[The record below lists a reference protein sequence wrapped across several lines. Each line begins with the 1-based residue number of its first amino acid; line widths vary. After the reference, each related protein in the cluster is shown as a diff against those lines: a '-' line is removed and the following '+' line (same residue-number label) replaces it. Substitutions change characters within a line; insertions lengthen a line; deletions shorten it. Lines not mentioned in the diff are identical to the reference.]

1 MKVIIFGA
9 SRLASLLWYCL
20 SQDSTHEVV
29 GFTVDAL
36 HRQGVALHGL
46 PLVDFEAVEQHF
58 PPPDHAMIV
67 ALGITDM
74 NGLRRARCTAARNK
88 GYSLASYVSSRAMIW
103 PDLKIGDNCLIFD
116 GVILQP
122 FTTLGE
128 GVIVRSGVH
137 ISHHNTISDFCF
149 IGPRACLGG
158 SVTIGERCFIGLN
171 AMVCPGVS
179 IGDRCFV
186 AAGATLN
193 RDADGDHMYIGVPA
207 RRRPLPTGGSREIAA
222 ASS

>member
-20 SQDSTHEVV
+20 THDSPHEVV
-29 GFTVDAL
+29 AFTVDAS
-36 HRQGVALHGL
+36 HRQAAALHGL
-46 PLVDFEAVEQHF
+46 PLIDFEAVEQHF
-58 PPPDHAMIV
+58 PPPDHTMIV
-67 ALGITDM
+67 ALGITDL
-74 NGLRRARCTAARNK
+74 NALRRARCTAARNK
-88 GYSLASYVSSRAMIW
+88 GYKLANYVSSRAMTW
-103 PDLKIGDNCLIFD
+103 PDLDIGDNCLIFD
-116 GVILQP
+116 GAILQP

-137 ISHHNTISDFCF
+137 ISHHNTIGDFCF
-149 IGPRACLGG
+149 IGPRVALGG
-158 SVTIGERCFIGLN
+158 SVTVGERCFFGLN

-186 AAGATLN
+186 AAGAALN

-207 RRRPLPTGGSREIAA
+207 RRRPLPAGASREIAA
-222 ASS
+222 SS